1 MTTVK
6 ELLDILPANKNRKEE
21 ITSLLSGSKPSY
33 LEMLLSSF
41 NGNPANTKVVE
52 YVSTPN
58 LFDVIGKSRHEMV
71 HSRMLAE
78 LLSGRF
84 FILSKKTTLIHF
96 LDILEERSRQQG
108 VEMPQEIR
116 ESILTRSLNIDTVLE
131 TRTELPIDSY
141 MRVSGVS
148 DQRLDVYL
156 KYSLAEN
163 LKSYGKKSVE
173 FFIENKVLAKEHDK
187 QTQSY
192 YDRVSSRKKALQF
205 FVYLSPISQRDLAE
219 YDSVPNE
226 LKPCAINKDGRKVF
240 VHISYQDILDKVIEP
255 LLTDSSIS
263 DRDRTILHEYA
274 NCLELPALPDDE
286 DQKLGAKDLSIM
298 AITSKE
304 SELLSQFISE
314 PTNSRLLEIAVN
326 YHLGKRLYSYEGE
339 NCLSFDQA
347 LQKALTHYIEKYGA
361 LKSMKAFKDVFGKQ
375 NNGASFLVYCVKET
389 EDVIYYVST
398 DLFEYAGK
406 AKAYAGL
413 SEALKD
419 AIKDYIARTAK
430 GTQEIIEV
438 FKPLYARIRN
448 HPHVFR
454 DTPFEQELGFS
465 YVPTDFPNLYIRSQI
480 DNDKLGK
487 INEIL
492 GPGYQITTITPE
504 CYHQLIRSGNDS
516 LWQHYDK
523 RLFNNLSGTNYWYR
537 KDGETRIDKINQI
550 LEVKIT
556 PYNLS
561 DSERRLLSEFYKN
574 NRKLILSVYR
584 ILLEKE
590 TDRESYEL
598 RKKDYGKLL

>member
-1 MTTVK
+1 MTNVK

-41 NGNPANTKVVE
+41 NGNPSNTKVVE

-78 LLSGRF
+78 LLSGRY

-108 VEMPQEIR
+108 VTMSPEIR
-116 ESILTRSLNIDTVLE
+116 ESILTRSLEIDTVLE
-131 TRTELPIDSY
+131 ARTELPIDSY
-141 MRVSGVS
+141 MGGAGVS

-156 KYSLAEN
+156 KYSLAGN

-192 YDRVSSRKKALQF
+192 YDRVSSRKKSLQF

-219 YDSVPNE
+219 YGSVPDE
-226 LKPCAINKDGRKVF
+226 LKPCATNKDGRKVF
-240 VHISYQDILDKVIEP
+240 VHISYQDVLGKVIEP

-263 DRDRTILHEYA
+263 DRDRTILQEYA

-298 AITSKE
+298 AITSHE
-304 SELLSQFISE
+304 SKLLSRFISDT
-314 PTNSRLLEIAVN
+314 TNSRLLEIAVN
-326 YHLGKRLYSYEGE
+326 YHLGKQLYSYEGE

-347 LQKALTHYIEKYGA
+347 LQKALAHYIEKHGA

-375 NNGASFLVYCVKET
+375 NNGARFLVYCVKET
-389 EDVIYYVST
+389 EDAIYYVPT
-398 DLFEYAGK
+398 HLFEYAG
-406 AKAYAGL
+406 KAYAGL

-419 AIKDYIARTAK
+419 AIKEYIERTAK
-430 GTQEIIEV
+430 GVPEIIEE
-438 FKPLYARIRN
+438 FKPLYARIHN

-492 GPGYQITTITPE
+492 GPAYQITTITPE

-523 RLFNNLSGTNYWYR
+523 RLFDNLPGTSYWYR
-537 KDGETRIDKINQI
+537 KDGETRMDKINQV
-550 LEVKIT
+550 LETRIT
-556 PYNLS
+556 PYKLS
-561 DSERRLLSEFYKN
+561 DSEKRLLSNFYEN

-590 TDRESYEL
+590 PDRDSYEQ
-598 RKKDYGKLL
+598 RRKDYRKLL